1 VTHSLNLKRFVSS
14 YTDLA
19 PNWIDVP
26 FRPDHFIYKVPPLS
40 LNWTLRGSLYARR
53 ALGESNHCRFQAMFV
68 HTMTIALLADD
79 LYERVPTII
88 SIDAT
93 PTNLD
98 QIGEAYGHRRL
109 PSAVED
115 LKCRLVI
122 KALKKAR
129 EFVAWSEWAKSS
141 LVQDYGLPADR
152 VHVITPGTDLDLF
165 SAFGKT
171 SGTHLPRILF
181 VGGDF
186 LRKGGDVLMTAF
198 RQRLLGKAEL
208 HLVTGAEIGS
218 EEGVFV
224 YRGLT
229 SNSDALRELYRTADI
244 FALPTR
250 ADCLAVVLGEAMAA
264 SLPIVTTHVGA
275 HAEAVIDGETG
286 VIIDP
291 DDEKSLGDALEL
303 LVDNP
308 GLRTRMGQAGRERAE
323 TNFDAQKNALRIVEL
338 LRGIA

>member
-1 VTHSLNLKRFVSS
+1 M
-14 YTDLA
+14 
-19 PNWIDVP
+19 P
-26 FRPDHFIYKVPPLS
+26 FRPGQFVYKAPPFS

-53 ALGESNHCRFQAMFV
+53 ALAQSDHHRFQAMFV
-68 HTMTIALLADD
+68 HTMTIALMADE

-98 QIGEAYGHRRL
+98 QIGKAYGHQRL
-109 PSAVED
+109 PAAVED
-115 LKCRLVI
+115 LKCRLAVR
-122 KALKKAR
+122 ALNKAR
-129 EFVAWSEWAKSS
+129 AYVAWSEWAKSS
-141 LVQDYGLPADR
+141 LVEDYGVPADR

-165 SAFGKT
+165 RARGRA
-171 SGTHLPRILF
+171 SGTRLPRILF

-186 LRKGGDVLMTAF
+186 LRKGGDLLLTAF
-198 RQRLLGKAEL
+198 RQRLVGKAEL
-208 HLVTGAEIGS
+208 HLVTGAGIEP

-224 YRGLT
+224 HRGLT
-229 SNSDALRELYRTADI
+229 SNSEGLLELYRTADI

-275 HAEAVIDGETG
+275 MAEAITDGENG
-286 VIIDP
+286 FALDV

-308 GLRTRMGQAGRERAE
+308 ALRRSMGQAGRERAE
-323 TNFDAQKNALRIVEL
+323 TDFDAQKNALKIVEL
-338 LRGIA
+338 LQGIA